1 MSSTLERRVAR
12 LETTRATDS
21 GMIVHWELPED
32 ATALS
37 CKGRTFPR
45 QEGETVPNLVLR
57 VEESLTPCPGEILW
71 LDQA

>member
-1 MSSTLERRVAR
+1 
-12 LETTRATDS
+12 
-21 GMIVHWELPED
+21 MIVHWELPED